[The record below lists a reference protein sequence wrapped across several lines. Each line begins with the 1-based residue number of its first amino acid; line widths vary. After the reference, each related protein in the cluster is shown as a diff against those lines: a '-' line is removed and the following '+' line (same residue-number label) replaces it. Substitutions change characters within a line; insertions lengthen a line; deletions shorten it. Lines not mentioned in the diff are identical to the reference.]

1 MPRPVAA
8 ARRVARQWQANSI
21 FPRNHAFS
29 PRPLRHAQGVSSKR
43 IATFL
48 KGRFP
53 HRHQTV
59 QTGEG
64 TDERQTLPLRHQAH
78 PEHARTAA
86 RRQPGAVG
94 PGGVADAPSKAGEG
108 PLTLSTCLTRTCM
121 AATARRCRC
130 RSPRGRCYPQQ
141 GFCCWIGGHGTVP
154 YEQNTQQS
162 PCLGRST
169 APQPGHS

>member
-1 MPRPVAA
+1 MRISDWSSDVCSF
-8 ARRVARQWQANSI
+8 RS
-21 FPRNHAFS
+21 AFS

-94 PGGVADAPSKAGEG
+94 PGGVADAPSK
-108 PLTLSTCLTRTCM
+108 
-121 AATARRCRC
+121 
-130 RSPRGRCYPQQ
+130 RSE
-141 GFCCWIGGHGTVP
+141 
-154 YEQNTQQS
+154 EQTSELQDLKRIWYADL
-162 PCLGRST
+162 CVK
-169 APQPGHS
+169 

>member
-1 MPRPVAA
+1 M
-8 ARRVARQWQANSI
+8 
-21 FPRNHAFS
+21 
-29 PRPLRHAQGVSSKR
+29 
-43 IATFL
+43 
-48 KGRFP
+48 FP

-121 AATARRCRC
+121 AAT
-130 RSPRGRCYPQQ
+130 RSEEHTSELQSLMRNSYAV
-141 GFCCWIGGHGTVP
+141 FCLKKKTK
-154 YEQNTQQS
+154 
-162 PCLGRST
+162 
-169 APQPGHS
+169 